1 MIKRIIGISLLILS
15 VLATVSCSNSTKL
28 YSLEEAYEKELIT
41 KEDLWNIAYIYNNYT
56 NISGFEYEIKENNLE
71 LTADLEKKIKKAYLK
86 EELSDLVFVSV
97 NGVNIKRNYGQ
108 YSGCYVLEM
117 DSDYVKVNLDIHD
130 RYEIDGVVFL
140 NYTGYYIK
148 VFVDNEL

>member
-1 MIKRIIGISLLILS
+1 MIKRIIGISILMFS
-15 VLATVSCSNSTKL
+15 ILATVSCSNSRKL
-28 YSLEEAYEKELIT
+28 YSLEEAYERDLLT

-56 NISGFEYEIKENNLE
+56 NASDFEYEIKENNFQ

-86 EELSDLVFVSV
+86 EELSDLLFASV
-97 NGVNIKRNYGQ
+97 NGVNIKRNFGQ

-117 DSDYVKVNLDIHD
+117 DSDYEKVNLDIHD

-140 NYTGYYIK
+140 NYIGYYIK
-148 VFVDNEL
+148 VYIDNEL